1 MTRYDVLVSGSGV
14 TGAVTAIGLARAGL
28 KVALLERQVGAVTE
42 RVPNCR
48 VVAIA
53 PASAAILQR
62 LDLWPMPASLA
73 CAYARM
79 QVDAGGERLDF
90 EAASIASD
98 ALGWITDLDALQQRC
113 WNALEPAVR
122 VFAPTR
128 IVEVERSQDGVRV
141 ELDDGQW
148 LRARLLVIA
157 EGARSDTRSQLGF
170 EWTVRDYHASGLVAQ
185 VQTEQANPGIAYQ
198 RFAVGGPLAL
208 LPLAD
213 GRSSIVWTRP
223 TEEARRWLAASDAEL
238 TGALSQASGLRF
250 GRVCTV
256 ERRALFPLN
265 MAQADGFARDR
276 VALVGDSAH
285 LVHPLAG
292 LGLNLGLLDVAALID
307 VVSTAQAANRD
318 IGGSGT
324 LRRYASWREGD
335 TRLAAG
341 MIDVIERV
349 FGDQPSAFQKLS
361 ERAVGVVDALPLLKR
376 FFSMQA
382 AGWGGRTPSLALP
395 LSPGDSLRS
404 SPGIA

>member
-1 MTRYDVLVSGSGV
+1 MSRFDVVVSGSGV
-14 TGAVTAIGLARAGL
+14 TGAVAAIGLARAGL
-28 KVALLERQVGAVTE
+28 KVAMLERQLGAGSA
-42 RVPNCR
+42 RAPNSR

-53 PASAAILQR
+53 PASAAVLQR
-62 LDLWPMPASLA
+62 LDLWPLPAALA
-73 CAYARM
+73 CAYTRM
-79 QVDAGGERLDF
+79 QVDAGSERLDF
-90 EAASIASD
+90 ESASIATD

-128 IVEVERSQDGVRV
+128 IVEVERSQDGIRV
-141 ELDDGQW
+141 ELEDGQW

-157 EGARSDTRSQLGF
+157 EGARSETRSQLGF
-170 EWTVRDYHASGLVAQ
+170 EWTVRDYQSSGLVAQ
-185 VQTEQANPGIAYQ
+185 VRTEQANPGIAYQ
-198 RFAVGGPLAL
+198 RFAAGGPLAL

-223 TEEARRWLAASDAEL
+223 TAEATRWLDASDAEL
-238 TGALSQASGLRF
+238 TEALSLASGLRF
-250 GRVCTV
+250 GRVCAI

-265 MAQADGFARDR
+265 MAQVDSFARDR

-292 LGLNLGLLDVAALID
+292 LGLNLGMLDVAALID
-307 VVSTAQAANRD
+307 VVRTAQAANRD
-318 IGGSGT
+318 IGGNGT

-349 FGDQPSAFQKLS
+349 FGDDPSGFQRLG

-395 LSPGDSLRS
+395 L
-404 SPGIA
+404 